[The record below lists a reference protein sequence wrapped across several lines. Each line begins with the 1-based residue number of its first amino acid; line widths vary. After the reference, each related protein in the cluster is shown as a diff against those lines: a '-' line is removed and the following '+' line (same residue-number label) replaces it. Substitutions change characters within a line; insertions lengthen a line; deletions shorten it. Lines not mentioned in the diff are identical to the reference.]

1 MTAIEDA
8 LAALLIE
15 RDAVTARLD
24 AIASAI
30 DALRPLTPAGAS
42 TSACSPLPAEPA
54 GVGPSKVEKP
64 TADFKSN
71 GSKVENA
78 DEWGCDQC
86 DYMGA
91 TQHALRIHIT
101 RAHRTPND
109 PAEVGQWSC
118 EHCDMTFN
126 RRSNRDRH
134 RRTQHGD
141 VRKPGAPKVTA
152 PTAIPVGARPKPVTF
167 DGPTVDGMD
176 AGPMRTV
183 AFDADAARARA
194 AEAI

>member
-30 DALRPLTPAGAS
+30 DALRPLTPAGAQ

-54 GVGPSKVEKP
+54 G
-64 TADFKSN
+64 
-71 GSKVENA
+71 

-86 DYMGA
+86 DYLGA
-91 TQHALRIHIT
+91 TEHALRIHIT

-118 EHCDMTFN
+118 EHCGRTFN

-134 RRTQHGD
+134 RRTQHGET
-141 VRKPGAPKVTA
+141 RKPGAPKVTA
-152 PTAIPVGARPKPVTF
+152 PTAIPVGARPKPVEF
-167 DGPTVDGMD
+167 DGPKVDD
-176 AGPMRTV
+176 VELGPMRRTP
-183 AFDADAARARA
+183 FDPDAVRARA
-194 AEAI
+194 AEAM

>member
-54 GVGPSKVEKP
+54 G
-64 TADFKSN
+64 
-71 GSKVENA
+71 

-91 TQHALRIHIT
+91 TEHALRIHIT

-109 PAEVGQWSC
+109 PNDPAEVGQWSC
-118 EHCDMTFN
+118 EHCGTTFN
-126 RRSNRDRH
+126 RRSNLDRH

-141 VRKPGAPKVTA
+141 IRKAGAPKLA
-152 PTAIPVGARPKPVTF
+152 PSPIPVGGRPKPVEF
-167 DGPTVDGMD
+167 DGPKVDGMD

-194 AEAI
+194 AEAM